1 MSDVSIE
8 KFPHLSPCRPPNLDA
23 PMPPPVRF
31 VRKGDKPRN
40 YFAPYTTGKADERE
54 IQFNTVEFEKFIA
67 LWEKYDFNPQ
77 HTA

>member
-31 VRKGDKPRN
+31 VRKGDNPRK
-40 YFAPYTTGKADERE
+40 FDAPYTTEQADERE
-54 IQFNTVEFEKFIA
+54 LQFRTVEFEKITA
-67 LWEKYDFNPQ
+67 LWGQ
-77 HTA
+77 L